1 MRVDPKRILYV
12 QPNNEVGGSDIA
24 LLRTIREL
32 DRTHYAPV
40 VVLPCDGPLSEHLL
54 AVGAELHFAPM
65 KQLRTLPSPR
75 YQVSY
80 LAQFAPAVRRIQHLI
95 RRERIAL
102 VHTNSLYCL
111 YGAWAARLAN
121 CPHIWHLREIP
132 PAVPVLRPLYAQ
144 MVTRLS
150 SLVVAMTTACVE
162 GLFDPD
168 QIPGKVEVMPD
179 GIDVARWNPEIS
191 GHRIRNE
198 LRLPPDTPV
207 IGFVARLDPWKGLEV
222 FLQAAKLVSERVPS
236 AHFLVVGDAPQG
248 FEVYKQGMQSLAN
261 NLGLDGRVHFLG
273 WRYQLDD
280 IPEVMAALTVLC
292 HTPLRPEPFGLVLIE
307 AMAVG
312 RPVVAPRAGGPA
324 DIVLDGTTG
333 YLVPPSDVGSF
344 ADRLCLLVEDPSQ
357 AARMGTAARERVV
370 DRYSS
375 ERFASRLAEMY
386 SRVIPA

>member
-1 MRVDPKRILYV
+1 MPVEPKRILYV

-32 DRTHYAPV
+32 DRTRYAPV
-40 VVLPCDGPLSEHLL
+40 VVLPSDGPLSAPLR
-54 AVGAELHFAPM
+54 AVGAELHFSPM

-75 YQVSY
+75 YQTSY
-80 LAQFAPAVRRIQHLI
+80 LAQLAPAVRRIQHLI

-111 YGAWAARLAN
+111 YGAWAARFAN

-132 PAVPVLRPLYAQ
+132 PAIPVLRPLYAQ
-144 MVTRLS
+144 MVVRLS

-162 GLFDPD
+162 GLFGPGK
-168 QIPGKVEVMPD
+168 IPGKVMVMPD
-179 GIDVARWNPEIS
+179 GIDVIRWNPEIS
-191 GHRIRNE
+191 GRRIRDE
-198 LRLPPDTPV
+198 LALPQDAPV

-222 FLQAAKLVSERVPS
+222 FLQAAKLISGRVPG
-236 AHFLVVGDAPQG
+236 AHFLVVGDAPLG
-248 FEVYKQGMQSLAN
+248 FEAYKEGMLSLAN
-261 NLGLDGRVHFLG
+261 NLGLNGRVHFLG

-280 IPEVMAALTVLC
+280 IPEVMAALTALC

-307 AMAVG
+307 AMAIG

-333 YLVPPSDVGSF
+333 YLVPSGDVGSL
-344 ADRLCLLVEDPSQ
+344 ADRLCLLIQDPGR
-357 AARMGTAARERVV
+357 AARMGMAARARVV

-386 SRVIPA
+386 SRVIAA

>member
-1 MRVDPKRILYV
+1 V

-32 DRTHYAPV
+32 DRTRYAPI
-40 VVLPCDGPLSEHLL
+40 VVLPNDGPLSAHLR
-54 AVGAELHFAPM
+54 AVGAEVHFSPM

-75 YQVSY
+75 YQASY
-80 LAQFAPAVRRIQHLI
+80 LAQLAPAVRRIRHLI

-144 MVTRLS
+144 MVMRLS

-162 GLFDPD
+162 GLFNPD
-168 QIPGKVEVMPD
+168 QIPGKIMVMPD
-179 GIDVARWNPEIS
+179 GIDVVRWNPKIS
-191 GHRIRNE
+191 GCRIRHE
-198 LRLPPDTPV
+198 LGLPPDAPI
-207 IGFVARLDPWKGLEV
+207 IGFVARLDPWKGLEI
-222 FLQAAKLVSERVPS
+222 FLQAAKRVSERVPT
-236 AHFLVVGDAPQG
+236 AHFLVVGDAPRG
-248 FEVYKQGMQSLAN
+248 FEAYKDAMLSLASQ
-261 NLGLDGRVHFLG
+261 LGLDGRVHFLG
-273 WRYQLDD
+273 WRYQLED

-292 HTPLRPEPFGLVLIE
+292 HSPLRPEPFGLVLIE

-333 YLVPPSDVGSF
+333 FLVPPSDVESF
-344 ADRLCLLVEDPSQ
+344 ADRLCLLIEDPGR
-357 AARMGTAARERVV
+357 AARMGAAARERVV

-386 SRVIPA
+386 SRVIPT

>member
-1 MRVDPKRILYV
+1 M

-40 VVLPCDGPLSEHLL
+40 VVLPNDGPLSEHLL
-54 AVGAELHFAPM
+54 AARAELHFSPM

-75 YQVSY
+75 YQMSY
-80 LAQFAPAVRRIQHLI
+80 LAQLVPAVRRIQHLI

-132 PAVPVLRPLYAQ
+132 PAVPVMRSFYAQ

-150 SLVVAMTTACVE
+150 SLVVAMTTACVV
-162 GLFDPD
+162 GLFGDG
-168 QIPGKVEVMPD
+168 QISRKVVVMPD
-179 GIDVARWNPEIS
+179 GIDVVRWNPKIS
-191 GHRIRNE
+191 GRRIREE
-198 LRLPPDTPV
+198 LALPLDAPV

-222 FLQAAKLVSERVPS
+222 FLQAAKCVSEREPA
-236 AHFLVVGDAPQG
+236 AHFLIVGDAPQG
-248 FEVYKQGMQSLAN
+248 FEAYKNAMLLLASK
-261 NLGLDGRVHFLG
+261 LGLDGRVHFLG
-273 WRYQLDD
+273 WRYQLED

-312 RPVVAPRAGGPA
+312 CPVVAPRAGGPA

-333 YLVPPSDVGSF
+333 YLVPTGDAKSF
-344 ADRLCLLVEDPSQ
+344 ADRLCLLIEDPGH
-357 AARMGTAARERVV
+357 AARMGIAARERAV